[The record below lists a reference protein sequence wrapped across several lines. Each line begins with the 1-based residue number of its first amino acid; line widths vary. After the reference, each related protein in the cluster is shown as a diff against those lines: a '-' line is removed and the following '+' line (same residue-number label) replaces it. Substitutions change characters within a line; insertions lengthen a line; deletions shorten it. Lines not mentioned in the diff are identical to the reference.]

1 MKKRFISWLKRV
13 VTPDIKAAVSKV
25 FWALAS
31 KHGIAAVAE
40 DARKIGVNAI
50 GIGLVGVVVDSASIP
65 RTAALMVFIAGVII
79 WLGGWLLTCT
89 QPQDKE

>member
-1 MKKRFISWLKRV
+1 MKKRVISWLKRIV
-13 VTPDIKAAVSKV
+13 SPDIRLAASKL
-25 FWALAS
+25 FWRLAS
-31 KHGIAAVAE
+31 KQGISAIAE

-65 RTAALMVFIAGVII
+65 RSAALMVFISGVII

-89 QPQDKE
+89 QPKDKE